1 MVKICKKFLVL
12 MLFITLSMPLSVLPK
27 AAYASDRQTA
37 SPSGAAMFVDG
48 LVIRPLGVAAT
59 LLGSAI
65 FIVTLPFSALGGNVG
80 QARQALIDEPA
91 IMTFK
96 RPLGQFN

>member
-12 MLFITLSMPLSVLPK
+12 VLFITLSMPLSVLPN
-27 AAYASDRQTA
+27 AAYAYDGQTA
-37 SPSGAAMFVDG
+37 PPSGAAMFVDG
-48 LVIRPLGVAAT
+48 LVIRPLGAVAT
-59 LLGSAI
+59 LLGSAV

-80 QARQALIDEPA
+80 QAKQALIDEPA

>member
-1 MVKICKKFLVL
+1 MVKICKKFLVSV
-12 MLFITLSMPLSVLPK
+12 LFLTLSMPLSVLPK
-27 AAYASDRQTA
+27 AAYAYDRQTEN
-37 SPSGAAMFVDG
+37 PSGAAMFVDG

-59 LLGSAI
+59 VLGSAV
-65 FIVTLPFSALGGNVG
+65 FIVTWPFSALGGNVG
-80 QARQALIDEPA
+80 QAKQALIDEPV